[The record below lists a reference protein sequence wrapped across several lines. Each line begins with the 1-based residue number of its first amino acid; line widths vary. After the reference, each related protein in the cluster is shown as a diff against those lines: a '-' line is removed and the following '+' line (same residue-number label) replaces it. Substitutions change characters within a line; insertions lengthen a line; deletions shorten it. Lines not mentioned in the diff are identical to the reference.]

1 MKSVGV
7 GARLLVL
14 ALAAALLLPLQILA
28 VRAGWRLAERIP
40 VVFHRLLLRLVR
52 VRVVVRGTPPQPGQ
66 AALVLSNHVS
76 WMDIPVLGSLLPVS
90 FVAKSEVSGWP
101 VVGLLARMQR
111 CIFIDRARKS
121 HTTHVNTE
129 VAHRLA
135 RGDLI
140 VLFPEGTTGDGN
152 RLLPFRSS
160 LVGAARAAL
169 TEPTLERIDLQ
180 PLAVVYV
187 RRNGL
192 PVTRRER
199 PAIAWYGDM
208 ELAPHLAAFVRAGSV
223 DAVVQW
229 GEAIPFDTTSDRK
242 RATAAAEAAVRSAV
256 QEAARLGGDVL
267 RPVPKGLSAPSS
279 APLPAPLA
287 VSLEPAKVYDSAVR

>member
-1 MKSVGV
+1 M
-7 GARLLVL
+7 
-14 ALAAALLLPLQILA
+14 
-28 VRAGWRLAERIP
+28 
-40 VVFHRLLLRLVR
+40 
-52 VRVVVRGTPPQPGQ
+52 RVVVRGTPPQPGR
-66 AALVLSNHVS
+66 AALVLANHVS

-229 GEAIPFDTTSDRK
+229 GEPIPFDTASDRK
-242 RATAAAEAAVRSAV
+242 QSDRGRRSGRAERRSGGGTARRRCPAACAE
-256 QEAARLGGDVL
+256 
-267 RPVPKGLSAPSS
+267 RPVDAPVYPV
-279 APLPAPLA
+279 AG
-287 VSLEPAKVYDSAVR
+287 SLGCSLGARKSL

>member
-1 MKSVGV
+1 MTAV
-7 GARLLVL
+7 GAGLRIT
-14 ALAAALLLPLQILA
+14 ALLLAAGLMLPLQLWA
-28 VRAGWRLAERIP
+28 VRAGWRVAERIP
-40 VVFHRLLLRLVR
+40 VCFHRLLLTLFR
-52 VRVVVRGTPPQPGQ
+52 VRVVVQGQPPDRGRPT
-66 AALVLSNHVS
+66 LVLSNHVS
-76 WMDIPVLGSLLPVS
+76 WMDISVLGSLLPLS
-90 FVAKSEVSGWP
+90 FVAKTEVAGWP
-101 VVGLLARMQR
+101 LVGLFARMQR

-135 RGDLI
+135 GGDVI

-152 RLLPFRSS
+152 RVLPFRSA

-180 PLAVVYV
+180 PLALVYV

-208 ELAPHLAAFVRAGSV
+208 DLAPHLAAVLREGPL

-229 GEAIPFDTTSDRK
+229 GEPIPFDAVSDRK
-242 RATAAAEAAVRSAV
+242 QATAEAEAAVRSAV
-256 QEAARLGGDVL
+256 QRAARLGVDIL
-267 RPVPKGLSAPSS
+267 RPPATG
-279 APLPAPLA
+279 LPAPSPA
-287 VSLEPAKVYDSAVR
+287 SLPVPLEAAKV

>member
-1 MKSVGV
+1 MTAVGIA
-7 GARLLVL
+7 ARLVVVAFAYALFLPVQML
-14 ALAAALLLPLQILA
+14 AL
-28 VRAGWRLAERIP
+28 RFGWRLAGWIP
-40 VVFHRLLLRLVR
+40 VYFHRMLLRLFR
-52 VRVVVRGTPPQPGQ
+52 VRVVVHGSPPDPQRPT
-66 AALVLSNHVS
+66 LVLSNHVS
-76 WMDIPVLGSLLPVS
+76 WMDIPVLGSLLPLS
-90 FVAKSEVSGWP
+90 FIAKAEVAEWP
-101 VVGLLARMQR
+101 VVGQFARLQR

-169 TEPTLERIDLQ
+169 AEPSLERIDLQ
-180 PLAVVYV
+180 PLAIAYV

-208 ELAPHLAAFVRAGSV
+208 DLAPHLAAFVREGSI
-223 DAVVQW
+223 DAVVHW
-229 GEAIPFDTTSDRK
+229 GEPIPFDAASDRK
-242 RATAAAEAAVRSAV
+242 RATTEAEAAVRAAV
-256 QEAARLGGDVL
+256 QRAAKLGVDAL
-267 RPVPKGLSAPSS
+267 RPPPNGLPVP
-279 APLPAPLA
+279 
-287 VSLEPAKVYDSAVR
+287 LEPAKVYEGAVR